1 LLEFLAVSPF
11 GRLALGE
18 CRILLADDHTLV
30 AEALKTL
37 LEPEFAV
44 VGVAADGQEL
54 LHMAEELRPD
64 VVLLDLNMPLLGGFD
79 AGKQLKRTLPEA
91 KLIVLTMSTDPGLAA
106 DALGQWA
113 SGFLSKR
120 SAGQEL
126 AKAIRT
132 VLRGGKYV
140 TPEMAK
146 QLKELGARESATGYG
161 RTLTPRQREVLRLL
175 AEGRTMKEVATLLN
189 VATRTVAFHKYKI
202 MHEFGLENNSQLLR
216 FAIRQRVV
224 DPV

>member
-1 LLEFLAVSPF
+1 
-11 GRLALGE
+11 LGK

-37 LEPEFAV
+37 LEPEFDV
-44 VGVAADGQEL
+44 VGVASDGQEL
-54 LHMAEELRPD
+54 LRLAEELRPE
-64 VVLLDLNMPLLGGFD
+64 VVLLDLNMPLLSGFD
-79 AGKQLKRTLPEA
+79 AGKQLRRTLPDA

-106 DALGQWA
+106 DALEQWA

-120 SAGQEL
+120 SAGEEL
-126 AKAIRT
+126 PKAIRA

-140 TPEMAK
+140 TPEMAR
-146 QLKELGARESATGYG
+146 QVKELGARDSVDTDG

>member
-1 LLEFLAVSPF
+1 
-11 GRLALGE
+11 LGK

-37 LEPEFAV
+37 LEPEFDV
-44 VGVAADGQEL
+44 VGVAPDGQEL
-54 LHMAEELRPD
+54 LRLAEELRPE
-64 VVLLDLNMPLLGGFD
+64 VVLLDLNMPVLSGFD
-79 AGKQLKRTLPEA
+79 AGKQLKRMLPDA

-106 DALGQWA
+106 GALGQWA

-120 SAGQEL
+120 SAGEEL
-126 AKAIRT
+126 PKAIRA

-146 QLKELGARESATGYG
+146 ELGELGARESAIGNA

>member
-1 LLEFLAVSPF
+1 
-11 GRLALGE
+11 LGK

-37 LEPEFAV
+37 LEPEFDV
-44 VGVAADGQEL
+44 VGVAPDGQEL
-54 LHMAEELRPD
+54 LRLAEELRPD
-64 VVLLDLNMPLLGGFD
+64 VVLLDLNMPLLSGFD
-79 AGKQLKRTLPEA
+79 AGKQLKRMLPEA

-106 DALGQWA
+106 DALEQWA
-113 SGFLSKR
+113 SGFLSKK
-120 SAGQEL
+120 SAGEEL
-126 AKAIRT
+126 PKAVRL
-132 VLRGGKYV
+132 VWRGGKYV

-146 QLKELGARESATGYG
+146 QLKELGARESVVADG

>member
-1 LLEFLAVSPF
+1 MVSRRVAC
-11 GRLALGE
+11 GEGALGK

-37 LEPEFAV
+37 LEPEFDV
-44 VGVAADGQEL
+44 VGVAPDGLEL
-54 LHMAEELRPD
+54 LRLAEELRPD
-64 VVLLDLNMPLLGGFD
+64 VVLLDLNMPLLNGFD
-79 AGKQLKRTLPEA
+79 AGKQLKRSLPEA

-113 SGFLSKR
+113 SGFLSKK
-120 SAGQEL
+120 SAGEEL
-126 AKAIRT
+126 PKAIRA
-132 VLRGGKYV
+132 VLRGRKYV
-140 TPEMAK
+140 TPETAK
-146 QLKELGARESATGYG
+146 ALEELGVRESSTADG
-161 RTLTPRQREVLRLL
+161 RALTPRQREVLRLL

-216 FAIRQRVV
+216 FAIRERVV